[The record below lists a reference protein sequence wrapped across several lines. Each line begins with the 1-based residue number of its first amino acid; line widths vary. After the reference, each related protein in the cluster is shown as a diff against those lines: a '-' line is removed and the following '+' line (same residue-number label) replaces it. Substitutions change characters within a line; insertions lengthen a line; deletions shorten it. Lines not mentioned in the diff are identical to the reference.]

1 MKEDDLKSVLSLC
14 EKSAEKGVK
23 ITLKYQGILNKTLEK
38 AREEVEETINEF
50 SKTGYNISNS
60 RDSLKEQ
67 LVKIKNSFERLEVE
81 LDFDIKKNKKK
92 LSDFSITLFG
102 RTMAG
107 KSTLMEILTHGN
119 GKSIG
124 KGAQRTTRD
133 IRTYSWNGLKITD
146 VPGIAAFEGKDDE
159 NLAFE
164 TAKSAD
170 LILFLITDDGPQVA
184 EAECFSRIVKLGKPI
199 ICILN
204 VKAHISDKDE
214 TDFRLGLRNI
224 NKKIENKKNLDDIK
238 KQFLDFS
245 KNYGQDWSHIPF
257 VYLHLGGAYLSQNTK
272 NLENSKKLYEA
283 SKISILKEKLIE
295 QVKDKGQFYRIR
307 TFVDLISN
315 PMLDNIDI
323 LLKQSTENISNV
335 RILLKKKKELEKWEE
350 KFYVDGRRE
359 IESLVNRIKSDLNSE
374 IASFAEDHFEDK
386 NATKEWS
393 KILKEKKIERKCED
407 LFKELENRAKNKVN
421 EIVREVLN
429 ELKYSSYILSEYK
442 FNLDTIINWK
452 SYWGWSTTLIGG
464 GLGVGAIIA
473 GVLGSALVTP
483 LSIAAVVV
491 GIVAFLGNFF
501 LDDKNK
507 KEHEARRKL
516 ENKLRKNID
525 ETCEKLEKQ
534 LKKNFEILINKG
546 LVSLIEEFK
555 NIIYPIF
562 KLADIQKQLA
572 WSLNENLIELNKQ
585 IVTEAIYLIGAV
597 GMEYHIN
604 SIARIPGIRILF
616 MLDEGKKVPESE
628 IIKLNKLLS
637 EKIDFNYYNINK
649 KILISRILGNV
660 LDINDIKIDDKN
672 EIAYIKI
679 ENITADIYYKIK
691 LAQQLSKILIINNRG
706 EK

>member
-1 MKEDDLKSVLSLC
+1 M
-14 EKSAEKGVK
+14 
-23 ITLKYQGILNKTLEK
+23 Y
-38 AREEVEETINEF
+38 
-50 SKTGYNISNS
+50 GYLFYYS
-60 RDSLKEQ
+60 
-67 LVKIKNSFERLEVE
+67 KIKSSFEKLSVE
-81 LDFDIKKNKKK
+81 LDYDIKKNKRN
-92 LSDFSITLFG
+92 LSEFSITLFG

-124 KGAQRTTRD
+124 EGAQRTTRD

-164 TAKSAD
+164 NAKTAD

-199 ICILN
+199 IGILN
-204 VKAHISDKDE
+204 VKANISNKDE
-214 TDFRLGLRNI
+214 TEFKLGLRNI
-224 NKKIENKKNLDDIK
+224 NKKIGNKE
-238 KQFLDFS
+238 
-245 KNYGQDWSHIPF
+245 
-257 VYLHLGGAYLSQNTK
+257 
-272 NLENSKKLYEA
+272 NLENSRTLYEA
-283 SKISILKEKLIE
+283 SKISILKEKIIE
-295 QVKDKGQFYRIR
+295 QVKDKGQFYRIK

-335 RILLKKKKELEKWEE
+335 RILLKQKKELEKWKE
-350 KFYVDGRRE
+350 KFYIDGRRE
-359 IESLVNRIKSDLNSE
+359 IEALVGRIKSDLNSE

-393 KILKEKKIERKCED
+393 KILKQKKIEIKCED
-407 LFKELENRAKNKVN
+407 LLKELENRAKNKVN

-442 FNLDTIINWK
+442 FNLDTVINWK
-452 SYWGWSTTLIGG
+452 SYWGWSTTLIGV
-464 GLGVGAIIA
+464 GLGVGTIIA
-473 GVLGSALVTP
+473 GVLGSALATP

-491 GIVAFLGNFF
+491 GIVGFLGNFF
-501 LDDKNK
+501 LDDRNK

-516 ENKLRKNID
+516 ENKLRKNIN
-525 ETCEKLEKQ
+525 ETCEKLEKE
-534 LKKNFEILINKG
+534 LKENFEILINKG
-546 LVSLIEEFK
+546 LLSLIEKFK

-562 KLADIQKQLA
+562 KLADIQKKLA
-572 WSLNENLIELNKQ
+572 WSLNENLTELNKQ
-585 IVTEAIYLIGAV
+585 IVTEAIYLIGAT

-604 SIARIPGIRILF
+604 SIARIPGINILF

-660 LDINDIKIDDKN
+660 VDINDIKIDEEN
-672 EIAYIKI
+672 ELAYIKLG
-679 ENITADIYYKIK
+679 NITADIYYKVK
-691 LAQQLSKILIINNRG
+691 LAQQLSKILIINNRE